1 MPNYAYLRVSS
12 DSQDTANQ
20 KHGIY
25 EYANKVGLANLVF
38 VEDAVSGA
46 KKWRERRIGPLLEGM
61 EEGDTIVFAEISR
74 MARSTLQVLE
84 ILELCMARGFNVHIA
99 KQNMQLDG
107 SMQARIIATV
117 LGLAGEI
124 EREFIRLR
132 TKEALAA
139 RKKNG
144 VVLGRPKGPA
154 KSLKLDPK
162 REQIEKYIGMGLSLR
177 ETARLIEAAP
187 STLSEYIKRHGI
199 APCPN
204 EKINENRNT
213 VKRSHRSHAA

>member
-1 MPNYAYLRVSS
+1 MMPNYAYLRVSS

-25 EYANKVGLANLVF
+25 EYANTVGLANLVF
-38 VEDAVSGA
+38 VEDSVSGV
-46 KKWRERRIGPLLEGM
+46 KKWHQRRLGPLLEGM
-61 EEGDTIVFAEISR
+61 GEGDTIVFAEISR

-84 ILELCMARGFNVHIA
+84 ILELCMDKGVNVHIA

-144 VVLGRPKGPA
+144 VILGRPKGPA

-187 STLSEYIKRHGI
+187 STLSEYIKRQGI
-199 APCPN
+199 SA
-204 EKINENRNT
+204 
-213 VKRSHRSHAA
+213 

>member
-46 KKWRERRIGPLLEGM
+46 KKWRDRRLGPLLEGM
-61 EEGDTIVFAEISR
+61 EEGDTIIFAEISR

-84 ILELCMARGFNVHIA
+84 VLELCMSRGFNVHIA

-144 VVLGRPKGPA
+144 MILGRPKGPA

-162 REQIEKYIGMGLSLR
+162 REQIEKYIGMGLSIR
-177 ETARLIEAAP
+177 ETARLVEAAP
-187 STLSEYIKRHGI
+187 STLSEYIKRHDI
-199 APCPN
+199 SSCRLERTKKN
-204 EKINENRNT
+204 EQART
-213 VKRSHRSHAA
+213 VV

>member
-204 EKINENRNT
+204 D
-213 VKRSHRSHAA
+213 

>member
-38 VEDAVSGA
+38 VEDSVSGV
-46 KKWRERRIGPLLEGM
+46 KKWHQRRLGPLLEGM
-61 EEGDTIVFAEISR
+61 GEGDTIVFAEISR

-84 ILELCMARGFNVHIA
+84 ILELCMDKGVNVHIA

-144 VVLGRPKGPA
+144 VILGRPKGPA

-187 STLSEYIKRHGI
+187 STLSEYIKRQGI
-199 APCPN
+199 SA
-204 EKINENRNT
+204 
-213 VKRSHRSHAA
+213 

>member
-1 MPNYAYLRVSS
+1 MPNHAYLRVSS

-38 VEDAVSGA
+38 VEDAVSGV
-46 KKWRERRIGPLLEGM
+46 KKWHQRRLGPLLEGM
-61 EEGDTIVFAEISR
+61 GEGDTIVFAEISR

-84 ILELCMARGFNVHIA
+84 ILELCMEKGVNVHIA

-107 SMQARIIATV
+107 SMQARIIATI

-132 TKEALAA
+132 TREALAA

-144 VVLGRPKGPA
+144 VILGRPKGPA

-162 REQIEKYIGMGLSLR
+162 REQIEKYIAMGLSLR

-187 STLSEYIKRHGI
+187 STLSEYIKRQGI
-199 APCPN
+199 G
-204 EKINENRNT
+204 
-213 VKRSHRSHAA
+213 S

>member
-25 EYANKVGLANLVF
+25 EYANTVGLANLVF
-38 VEDAVSGA
+38 VEDSVSGV
-46 KKWRERRIGPLLEGM
+46 KKWHQRRLGPLLEGM
-61 EEGDTIVFAEISR
+61 GEGDTIVFAEISR

-84 ILELCMARGFNVHIA
+84 ILELCMDKGVNVHIA

-144 VVLGRPKGPA
+144 VILGRPKGPA

-187 STLSEYIKRHGI
+187 STLSEYIKRQGI
-199 APCPN
+199 SA
-204 EKINENRNT
+204 
-213 VKRSHRSHAA
+213 

>member
-25 EYANKVGLANLVF
+25 EYANTVGLANLVF
-38 VEDAVSGA
+38 VEDSVSGV
-46 KKWRERRIGPLLEGM
+46 KKWHQRRLGPLLEGM
-61 EEGDTIVFAEISR
+61 GEGDTIVFAEISR

-84 ILELCMARGFNVHIA
+84 ILELCMDKGVNVHIA
-99 KQNMQLDG
+99 KQNMLLDG

-124 EREFIRLR
+124 EREFIRQR

-144 VVLGRPKGPA
+144 VILGRPKGPA

-187 STLSEYIKRHGI
+187 STLSEYIKRQGI
-199 APCPN
+199 SA
-204 EKINENRNT
+204 
-213 VKRSHRSHAA
+213 

>member
-1 MPNYAYLRVSS
+1 M
-12 DSQDTANQ
+12 
-20 KHGIY
+20 
-25 EYANKVGLANLVF
+25 F
-38 VEDAVSGA
+38 VEDSVSGA

-74 MARSTLQVLE
+74 MARSTIQVLE

-107 SMQARIIATV
+107 SIQARIIATV

-144 VVLGRPKGPA
+144 MILGRPKGPA

-187 STLSEYIKRHGI
+187 V
-199 APCPN
+199 P
-204 EKINENRNT
+204 
-213 VKRSHRSHAA
+213 

>member
-38 VEDAVSGA
+38 VEDSVSGV
-46 KKWRERRIGPLLEGM
+46 KKWHQRRLGPLLEGM
-61 EEGDTIVFAEISR
+61 GESDTIVFAEISR

-84 ILELCMARGFNVHIA
+84 ILELCMEKGVNVHIA

-144 VVLGRPKGPA
+144 VILGRPKGPA

-187 STLSEYIKRHGI
+187 STLSEYIKRQGI
-199 APCPN
+199 SA
-204 EKINENRNT
+204 
-213 VKRSHRSHAA
+213 

>member
-38 VEDAVSGA
+38 VEDSVSGV
-46 KKWRERRIGPLLEGM
+46 KKWHQRRLGPLLEGM
-61 EEGDTIVFAEISR
+61 GEGDTIVFAEISR

-84 ILELCMARGFNVHIA
+84 ILELCMDKGVNVHIA

-144 VVLGRPKGPA
+144 VILGRPKGPA

-187 STLSEYIKRHGI
+187 STLSEYIKRQGI
-199 APCPN
+199 G
-204 EKINENRNT
+204 ISR
-213 VKRSHRSHAA
+213 

>member
-25 EYANKVGLANLVF
+25 EYANTVGLANLVF
-38 VEDAVSGA
+38 VEDSVSGV
-46 KKWRERRIGPLLEGM
+46 KKWHQRRLGPLLEGM
-61 EEGDTIVFAEISR
+61 GEGDTIVFAEISR

-84 ILELCMARGFNVHIA
+84 ILELCMDKGVNVHIA

-144 VVLGRPKGPA
+144 VILGRPKGPA

-187 STLSEYIKRHGI
+187 STLSEYIKRQGI
-199 APCPN
+199 G
-204 EKINENRNT
+204 ISR
-213 VKRSHRSHAA
+213 